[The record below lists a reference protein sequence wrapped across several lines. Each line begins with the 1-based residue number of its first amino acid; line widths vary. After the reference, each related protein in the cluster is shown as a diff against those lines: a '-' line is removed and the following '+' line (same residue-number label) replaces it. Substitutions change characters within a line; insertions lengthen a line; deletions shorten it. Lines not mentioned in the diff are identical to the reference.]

1 MELKNREEIVKDIK
15 KDYFLL
21 LPSGE
26 EIKLDLSNKEEVLKV
41 LDK

>member
-1 MELKNREEIVKDIK
+1 MELKNREQIVKDIN

-26 EIKLDLSNKEEVLKV
+26 EIKLDLLTSIHQIRGEK
-41 LDK
+41 